1 MTPSRIS
8 GMPAGRYSILDGYGR
23 PRGTEKFRSAPGPM
37 GWRYFSDVQIETK
50 EPHHEIVDLAVD
62 SFWRP
67 VRTRIETGSHSIL
80 LIAEGDRLTGFR
92 NGRPVAIPWGPDT
105 ELDYASP
112 AYNVVTATRLRR
124 SAEFDAIFLEPVTCE
139 PVLER
144 QRYDLIGE
152 EDVET
157 AVGRFAATRWRFTA
171 LAAGFTA
178 GMWIAG
184 DVLVRYEGLYELEWY
199 EPGATGPPIRA

>member
-1 MTPSRIS
+1 MAI
-8 GMPAGRYSILDGYGR
+8 GRYAMLDDDGGR
-23 PRGTEKFRSAPGPM
+23 RGSEEFRCAPGPM
-37 GWRYFSDVQIETK
+37 GWRYFSNIRLEDEA
-50 EPHHEIVDLAVD
+50 PHEEIVDLAVD
-62 SFWRP
+62 ASWRP

-80 LIAEGDRLTGFR
+80 LSAEGDRLAGFR
-92 NGRPVAIPWGPDT
+92 DRAAISIPWSSET

-112 AYNVVTATRLRR
+112 AFNVVTANRLRR
-124 SAEFDAIFLEPVTCE
+124 SEEFDVVFLEPVTCE

-144 QRYDLIGE
+144 QRYELIGE
-152 EDVET
+152 EHVET

-171 LAAGFTA
+171 LGSGFTA

-199 EPGATGPPIRA
+199 EPGATGPPIRT